1 MQTCSTNGLRQD
13 YPDYVEALRAD
24 SLELAEE
31 LAAFTGITSVLDW
44 MKRRG
49 LNQAAVD
56 IVGQDEFHYDFL
68 IELEPGGR
76 WVAFGVT

>member
-1 MQTCSTNGLRQD
+1 MQTCSTNGLRLD
-13 YPDYVEALRAD
+13 YPDYVEALHAD
-24 SLELAEE
+24 FPELAQEI
-31 LAAFTGITSVLDW
+31 AGFQGITGVLDW

-49 LNQAAVD
+49 LTQAAVD